1 MLARTRDGTVTYD
14 MCNGAR
20 VAGKSSAHLP
30 QEAGLAGTPWAL
42 HQHTTRGWRT
52 CHYPTCRSLCPQHH
66 R

>member
-30 QEAGLAGTPWAL
+30 QEAGLAGTPWTL
-42 HQHTTRGWRT
+42 HLLR
-52 CHYPTCRSLCPQHH
+52 Y
-66 R
+66 